1 MDLGAALPALA
12 LTLLLLLTNGFF
24 VAAEYA
30 IVRVRR
36 TRLAELAEGGSR
48 RARLAMH
55 INDSLDDYI
64 STVQVG
70 VTGASLGIGIIQTF
84 AVALDVSVLDLLRH
98 AGITVGRDSALYELF
113 AIKIAQAAP
122 MIPYVLLV
130 LMLIVRPKGLMG
142 TRET

>member
-1 MDLGAALPALA
+1 MDLGAAPPALA

-48 RARLAMH
+48 RARLALH

-70 VTGASLGIGIIQTF
+70 VTAASLGIGIIGEPAIGALIAPAFGWLAPLSESAYRVVSFVIAYGLITYVTL
-84 AVALDVSVLDLLRH
+84 AASELAPKYVAL
-98 AGITVGRDSALYELF
+98 
-113 AIKIAQAAP
+113 
-122 MIPYVLLV
+122 
-130 LMLIVRPKGLMG
+130 
-142 TRET
+142 

>member
-70 VTGASLGIGIIQTF
+70 VTGASLGIGIIGEP
-84 AVALDVSVLDLLRH
+84 AVATLLEPMLGWL
-98 AGITVGRDSALYELF
+98 AGISERSSTPRASSSRTASS
-113 AIKIAQAAP
+113 
-122 MIPYVLLV
+122 
-130 LMLIVRPKGLMG
+130 R
-142 TRET
+142 T